1 MNDVILGSLV
11 IFAAS
16 FIQGVTGFGFALL
29 AVPLLSYILPLKSIV
44 PLVVFYSLVT
54 NLFILKETRNDIKIN
69 EIRWVII
76 FGIIG
81 IPAGV
86 YFLKVI
92 DVNILKILIGSLIL
106 ITAIAMM
113 QGFKIKMKNE
123 VLSSGIAGFLSGFLN
138 GSVSMSGPPVVI
150 FLTNRGSDKDT
161 FRANLTAYAIITN
174 IITIGSFII
183 SGVSGM
189 ENIGHLI
196 YLFPGLLAGV
206 FAGTF
211 LVRKINEALFKNIVL
226 VLIIITGVT
235 TVITTIQNLV

>member
-1 MNDVILGSLV
+1 MNYIVLGSV
-11 IFAAS
+11 IIFLAS

-54 NLFILKETRNDIKIN
+54 NLFILKETRNNIKLN

-92 DVNILKILIGSLIL
+92 DVNILKILIGTLIL
-106 ITAIAMM
+106 ITTVAMM
-113 QGFKIKMKNE
+113 RGFKIKMKNE

-138 GSVSMSGPPVVI
+138 GSISMSGPPVVI
-150 FLTNRGSDKDT
+150 FLTNRGSNKDT
-161 FRANLTAYAIITN
+161 FRANLTAYAIVTN

-183 SGVSGM
+183 SGVTGM
-189 ENIGHLI
+189 ENIGHLV
-196 YLFPGLLAGV
+196 YLSPGLFAGV

-211 LVRKINEALFKNIVL
+211 LTHRINEALFKNIVL
-226 VLIIITGVT
+226 VLMIITGVT
-235 TVITTIQNLV
+235 TVITTIQNHV